1 MKRYAAVIISMTL
14 ALAATG
20 LVSGID
26 SATTATETDSSVN
39 NNEWSPS
46 VENVVTRLVQN
57 ACRTREFAQLQP
69 EPKMLLALKAIYLLS
84 STCNRS

>member
-1 MKRYAAVIISMTL
+1 MRRYAAVIISITL

-26 SATTATETDSSVN
+26 SATTAPETAPSTN
-39 NNEWSPS
+39 AQEWSPS

-57 ACRTREFAQLQP
+57 GMSNSGECPTSA
-69 EPKMLLALKAIYLLS
+69 
-84 STCNRS
+84 

>member
-26 SATTATETDSSVN
+26 SATTSTETDSSVN

-57 ACRTREFAQLQP
+57 GMSNSGVCPTSA
-69 EPKMLLALKAIYLLS
+69 
-84 STCNRS
+84 

>member
-1 MKRYAAVIISMTL
+1 MRRYAAVIISVTL

-26 SATTATETDSSVN
+26 SATTAPETDPSVSAQ
-39 NNEWSPS
+39 EWSPS

-57 ACRTREFAQLQP
+57 GMSNSGECPTSA
-69 EPKMLLALKAIYLLS
+69 
-84 STCNRS
+84 

>member
-26 SATTATETDSSVN
+26 SVTTATETDSSVN

-57 ACRTREFAQLQP
+57 GMSNSGVCPTSA
-69 EPKMLLALKAIYLLS
+69 
-84 STCNRS
+84 

>member
-46 VENVVTRLVQN
+46 VENGVTRLVQN
-57 ACRTREFAQLQP
+57 GMSNSGVCPTSA
-69 EPKMLLALKAIYLLS
+69 
-84 STCNRS
+84 

>member
-1 MKRYAAVIISMTL
+1 MRRYAAVIISITL

-26 SATTATETDSSVN
+26 SATTAPETDPSVN
-39 NNEWSPS
+39 AQEWSPS

-57 ACRTREFAQLQP
+57 GMSNSGECPTSA
-69 EPKMLLALKAIYLLS
+69 
-84 STCNRS
+84 

>member
-46 VENVVTRLVQN
+46 VENVVTRLGQN
-57 ACRTREFAQLQP
+57 GMSNSGVCPTSA
-69 EPKMLLALKAIYLLS
+69 
-84 STCNRS
+84 

>member
-26 SATTATETDSSVN
+26 SATTAIEIDSSVN
-39 NNEWSPS
+39 NEWPQS

-57 ACRTREFAQLQP
+57 GMSNSGVCPT
-69 EPKMLLALKAIYLLS
+69 S
-84 STCNRS
+84 V

>member
-26 SATTATETDSSVN
+26 SATTATETDSSIN
-39 NNEWSPS
+39 NNE
-46 VENVVTRLVQN
+46 
-57 ACRTREFAQLQP
+57 
-69 EPKMLLALKAIYLLS
+69 
-84 STCNRS
+84 

>member
-1 MKRYAAVIISMTL
+1 MRRYAAVIISITL

-26 SATTATETDSSVN
+26 SATTAPETGPSVN
-39 NNEWSPS
+39 AQEWSPS

-57 ACRTREFAQLQP
+57 GMSNSGECPTSA
-69 EPKMLLALKAIYLLS
+69 
-84 STCNRS
+84 

>member
-1 MKRYAAVIISMTL
+1 MRRYAAVIISITL

-26 SATTATETDSSVN
+26 SAATAPETDSSVN
-39 NNEWSPS
+39 AQEWSPS

-57 ACRTREFAQLQP
+57 GMSNSGECPTSA
-69 EPKMLLALKAIYLLS
+69 
-84 STCNRS
+84 

>member
-1 MKRYAAVIISMTL
+1 MVRIKRLSYHVNMKRYAGVIISITL

-26 SATTATETDSSVN
+26 SATTAPEINSSVS

-57 ACRTREFAQLQP
+57 GMSNSGVCPTTA
-69 EPKMLLALKAIYLLS
+69 
-84 STCNRS
+84 